1 MEGIDLFVK
10 TLGNGEGRKENFQSL
25 EAPKH
30 PYVTCKWSPT
40 SSWGASA
47 AKQQSERGTL
57 ITSDRHL
64 STLPANLVDSYTH
77 HSHTISK

>member
-30 PYVTCKWSPT
+30 SYVTCKWSPT
-40 SSWGASA
+40 SSWGPVQPNSRV
-47 AKQQSERGTL
+47 KGEL
-57 ITSDRHL
+57 
-64 STLPANLVDSYTH
+64 
-77 HSHTISK
+77 